1 MAVTMTMAWAGQA
14 AAQSVVRQPY
24 LQSLTPSS
32 VYVVWTTDVGTNS
45 RVRYGTDPANLTQ
58 TVDLGALATQHEVFI
73 GGLAPD
79 TRYYYS
85 VGTSS
90 AVLAGGS
97 SSFYFETAPPVA
109 TPKKF
114 RAWIIGDTGY
124 SGSAPWATRDAMLSF
139 VGAYRPNLFLH
150 MGDMA
155 YNFGTTDEFTNGFFA
170 QYATILRNT
179 VVWPT
184 FGNHEGLSSDSTT
197 QTGPYYTAYVLP
209 SAGQAGGVP
218 SGTEAYYSYDY
229 ANVHFVVL
237 DGYGSSR
244 WSTGA
249 MADWLAADLA
259 ATDQDWIIA
268 YMHFP
273 MYTKGSH
280 DSDEDWLII
289 EHRENLAPILEA
301 GGVDLVLA
309 GHSHNYERSFLVDG
323 AYDTPTTAAG
333 HIVDGHDGKPLGDG
347 PYVKLPGKGVH
358 EGTVHVVAGHGTYVG
373 GAGGHPLMY
382 FSEQQSG
389 SCLLDVEDNRLTLS
403 NIRYDGVIS
412 DRFAIVKGPALDV
425 AAPDGGERLAP
436 GGVYPIRW
444 ATSGNVPTV
453 RLEYTTDDGATW
465 TTIANNVA
473 NTGRYNW
480 VVPSVDTSTAL
491 VRVSDAQN
499 VLLSDESNAGFT
511 IQSLPRTAV
520 YFGDYWVYDDQGVD
534 RGTAWRGLTYDDSSW
549 KGGWGQLGYGDG
561 GETTALYRATPSYPT
576 AYFRKIIPIDGPVA
590 QATMKLIHDDGVV
603 VWLNGNQVA
612 SRRVSGTAYG
622 DYAGQES
629 RDDELST
636 VTLSPSSFVV
646 GSNIIAVMVKQSAPS
661 STDLSFDMELTLTYA
676 PPGGGTSSST
686 SSSST
691 TSSSTSTSS
700 SVSSSTST
708 SSSVSSSTS
717 TSSSVSSSTST
728 SSSVS
733 SSTSSSTTSSSSA
746 SSSTSTS
753 STTGSVMMSS
763 SMNAS
768 STGSGGAGGAGP
780 GGTPVCRTV
789 QRGVFGTVWDATLW
803 SGSANYQDGA
813 YTSIYSGGGGTGA
826 FRTALLWFN
835 LSFIPAGAPVYSAT
849 LTINQ
854 VYKMPLTL
862 VRLHQALA
870 PWGETTVSWSSYN
883 QSWDP
888 LSFASIISGNGAGD
902 RTADLTDMV
911 TDWVNGVPNYGI
923 VLEEDAT
930 ASTQWRASEDT
941 TPSRRPRL
949 EVCYAE

>member
-1 MAVTMTMAWAGQA
+1 MKLNPGHLAAASVAVTMAWAGQA

-32 VYVVWTTDVGTNS
+32 VYVVWTTDAGTNS
-45 RVRYGTDPANLTQ
+45 RVRYGTDPADLTQ
-58 TVDLGALATQHEVFI
+58 AVDLGAIVTQHEVLI
-73 GGLAPD
+73 EGLAPN

-97 SSFYFETAPPVA
+97 SSFYFETAPPVTA
-109 TPKKF
+109 PKKF

-124 SGSAPWATRDAMLSF
+124 SGSAPWATRDAMLNA

-155 YNFGTTDEFTNGFFA
+155 YNFGTTDEFTNGFFT
-170 QYATILRNT
+170 QYAAILRNT

-184 FGNHEGLSSDSTT
+184 FGNHEGLSSDSPT

-209 SAGQAGGVP
+209 AAGQAGGVP

-244 WSTGA
+244 YSTGA
-249 MADWLAADLA
+249 MAAWLTADLA
-259 ATDQDWIIA
+259 ATDQDWIVA

-273 MYTKGSH
+273 MYTKGTH

-289 EHRENLAPILEA
+289 EHREYLAPILDA

-323 AYDTPTTAAG
+323 AYDTPTTADG
-333 HIVDGHDGKPLGDG
+333 HIIDGHDGKPLGDG
-347 PYVKLPGKGVH
+347 PYVKLPGKGSH
-358 EGTVHVVAGHGTYVG
+358 EGAVHVVAGHGTYVG
-373 GAGGHPLMY
+373 GSGGHPLMY

-412 DRFAIVKGPALDV
+412 DRFAIVKGIALDV
-425 AAPDGGERLAP
+425 AAPDGGERLPP
-436 GGVYPIRW
+436 GGIYPIRW
-444 ATSGNVPTV
+444 ATSGNIPTV
-453 RLEYTTDDGATW
+453 RIEYTTDDGATW
-465 TTIANNVA
+465 TTIASNVA

-480 VVPSVDTSTAL
+480 TVPSVDTTRAL
-491 VRVSDAQN
+491 VRVSDGENA
-499 VLLSDESNAGFT
+499 LLSDESNAGFT
-511 IQSLPRTAV
+511 IQSAPRTAI
-520 YFGDYWVYDDQGVD
+520 YFGDYWVYDDLGVD
-534 RGTAWRGLTYDDSSW
+534 RGTAWRSLAFDDSSW
-549 KGGWGQLGYGDG
+549 QGGWGQLGYGDG
-561 GETTALYRATPSYPT
+561 GESTTLYQATPSYPT

-590 QATMKLIHDDGVV
+590 QATLKLIHDDGIL
-603 VWLNGNQVA
+603 VWLNGAQVA
-612 SRRVSGTAYG
+612 SKRATGTAYA
-622 DYAGQES
+622 DYAAAES
-629 RDDELST
+629 REDELTT

-646 GSNIIAVMVKQSAPS
+646 GSNIIAVMVKQSAPN

-676 PPGGGTSSST
+676 PPGGGSST
-686 SSSST
+686 SSS
-691 TSSSTSTSS
+691 
-700 SVSSSTST
+700 
-708 SSSVSSSTS
+708 
-717 TSSSVSSSTST
+717 
-728 SSSVS
+728 
-733 SSTSSSTTSSSSA
+733 SSSSA
-746 SSSTSTS
+746 SSSTASSSTASSTS
-753 STTGSVMMSS
+753 ASSTSASSASSSSTSASSTSASSASSSSSSTGSVMMGS
-763 SMNAS
+763 SMSAS
-768 STGSGGAGGAGP
+768 SAGSGGAGGAGGAGS

-803 SGSANYQDGA
+803 SGSPTYTDGA
-813 YTSIYSGGGGTGA
+813 YLSFYTGGGGTGG
-826 FRTALLWFN
+826 FRAALLWFD
-835 LSFIPAGAPVYSAT
+835 LSFIPAGAPVFSAT

-854 VYKMPLTL
+854 VYKMPLTT
-862 VRLHQALA
+862 VRLHEALA

-883 QSWDP
+883 QSWDS
-888 LSFASIISGNGAGD
+888 LSFASIISGNGTGD
-902 RTADLTDMV
+902 RTADLTDLV
-911 TDWVNGVPNYGI
+911 EDWVNGVPNYGL

-930 ASTQWRASEDT
+930 ASTQWRASEDST
-941 TPSRRPRL
+941 ASRRPRL